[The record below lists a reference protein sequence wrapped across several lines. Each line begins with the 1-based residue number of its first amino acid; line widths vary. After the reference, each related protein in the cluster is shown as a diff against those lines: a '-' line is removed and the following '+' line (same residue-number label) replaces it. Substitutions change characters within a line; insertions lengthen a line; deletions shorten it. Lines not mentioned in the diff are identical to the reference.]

1 LLSEDG
7 ARLVRFAQLLDGVVF
22 FLIEANPCRYFNRG
36 EQAEGAIA

>member
-22 FLIEANPCRYFNRG
+22 FLIEVNPCRYFTGANK
-36 EQAEGAIA
+36 EGAIA